1 MLDAGAVRPK
11 YGAVPALIPDYL
23 AVVGD
28 AADGYPGGITG
39 IGAVSTA
46 RMLNRYGTIE
56 AFPADVLSDQR
67 KRALL
72 FKKLATLKT
81 DVKLFRNVSTSC
93 AGAGPPMPSRRG
105 PSAWRC
111 RACSGAALRRECL
124 NWLIPM
130 SEAHLRTIL
139 REWTTHYNQGRPHS
153 ALGPGVPDP
162 PTELVEAPEV

>member
-1 MLDAGAVRPK
+1 M
-11 YGAVPALIPDYL
+11 
-23 AVVGD
+23 VGD
-28 AADGYPGGITG
+28 AADSYSGGITG

-72 FKKLATLKT
+72 FKKLVTLKT
-81 DVKLFRNVSTSC
+81 DVKLFRNVSTSG

-111 RACSGAALRRECL
+111 RACSGAA
-124 NWLIPM
+124 
-130 SEAHLRTIL
+130 
-139 REWTTHYNQGRPHS
+139 
-153 ALGPGVPDP
+153 
-162 PTELVEAPEV
+162 